1 MLNKL
6 NEIEQKNEKKPKK
19 EINKTEYDNKKNKL
33 IIKNRNNKQRN
44 KVKKDNIA
52 KNNDKNKN
60 TNKTKINLKTKSNPI
75 KKKNNITNIIN
86 TKFDKRISSN
96 MKYKNK
102 YKSNNKE
109 RYNYI
114 CNTHNNINSKNSINE
129 KLLKNTLKNQ
139 KNKIEN
145 SNNTKINLDNKEKKE
160 INIIHKIILLIDK
173 KERCKFFNDDELNS
187 LEYKNAIKIDFRT
200 YCEFYF
206 SLLKQTHLII
216 FTFFV
221 KNDYNLFLLK
231 LSLFLISFALFLFMN
246 ALFFND
252 DSMHR
257 IYEDKGKYN
266 IIYQIPQ
273 MLYSTIVSQV
283 ISSLLELLSLTQDE
297 IVNMKEKGDI
307 KSIKK
312 EMNKVIKRIKIKC
325 FIYFI
330 ISVILL
336 LFFWYYLSVFCAVYK
351 NTQFSLIK
359 DTFISYITS
368 MIYPFLFDLFP
379 GIFRIIGLRNK
390 IKCLYITNN
399 IITKIIG
406 IL

>member
-1 MLNKL
+1 
-6 NEIEQKNEKKPKK
+6 
-19 EINKTEYDNKKNKL
+19 
-33 IIKNRNNKQRN
+33 
-44 KVKKDNIA
+44 
-52 KNNDKNKN
+52 
-60 TNKTKINLKTKSNPI
+60 
-75 KKKNNITNIIN
+75 
-86 TKFDKRISSN
+86 
-96 MKYKNK
+96 
-102 YKSNNKE
+102 
-109 RYNYI
+109 
-114 CNTHNNINSKNSINE
+114 
-129 KLLKNTLKNQ
+129 
-139 KNKIEN
+139 
-145 SNNTKINLDNKEKKE
+145 
-160 INIIHKIILLIDK
+160 
-173 KERCKFFNDDELNS
+173 
-187 LEYKNAIKIDFRT
+187 
-200 YCEFYF
+200 
-206 SLLKQTHLII
+206 
-216 FTFFV
+216 
-221 KNDYNLFLLK
+221 
-231 LSLFLISFALFLFMN
+231 MN

-257 IYEDKGKYN
+257 IYEDKGKYD

-283 ISSLLELLSLTQDE
+283 ISLLLELLSLSKDE
-297 IVNMKEKGDI
+297 IINMKEKGDI

-312 EMNKVIKRIKIKC
+312 EMNKVIKCIKIKC

-399 IITKIIG
+399 IITKIIE

>member
-1 MLNKL
+1 M
-6 NEIEQKNEKKPKK
+6 
-19 EINKTEYDNKKNKL
+19 
-33 IIKNRNNKQRN
+33 
-44 KVKKDNIA
+44 
-52 KNNDKNKN
+52 
-60 TNKTKINLKTKSNPI
+60 
-75 KKKNNITNIIN
+75 
-86 TKFDKRISSN
+86 
-96 MKYKNK
+96 
-102 YKSNNKE
+102 
-109 RYNYI
+109 
-114 CNTHNNINSKNSINE
+114 
-129 KLLKNTLKNQ
+129 
-139 KNKIEN
+139 
-145 SNNTKINLDNKEKKE
+145 
-160 INIIHKIILLIDK
+160 IHK

-187 LEYKNAIKIDFRT
+187 LEYKDSLKIDFRT

-206 SLLKQTHLII
+206 SLLKQTHLIT

-257 IYEDKGKYN
+257 IYKDEGKYD

-283 ISSLLELLSLTQDE
+283 ISSLLELLSLSQDE
-297 IVNMKEKGDI
+297 IENMKEKGDI

-325 FIYFI
+325 LLYFI
-330 ISVILL
+330 ISAILL
-336 LFFWYYLSVFCAVYK
+336 LFFWYYLSAFCAVYN
-351 NTQFSLIK
+351 NTQVSLIK
-359 DTFISYITS
+359 DNFISYITS
-368 MIYPFLFDLFP
+368 MIYPFLFDLIP

-390 IKCLYITNN
+390 IKCLYITSN